1 MGSSLL
7 VRGSSPVAYE
17 DIEQEEEPDAHDGRG
32 AGGAEE
38 GHEVVGSED
47 GEVHVRD
54 EADQAV
60 GGDHEHR
67 PARVACAPCCYGA
80 REAGCSRWAR
90 AHPRILRKT
99 EKQESSQKKQWNK
112 HVSTCRMA
120 LPIRGVP
127 ACVAL
132 PSSCPGAAALG
143 ENWRT
148 PSLLVFIPNHLV
160 CPVLVPLLNRKSS
173 SRAAQLAARR
183 IGTPSWD
190 ELDAETN
197 WHKSYLESEERR
209 CPRVATCPRTTA

>member
-32 AGGAEE
+32 ASGAEE

-67 PARVACAPCCYGA
+67 PARVARAPRCCGA
-80 REAGCSRWAR
+80 REASCSSGAR

-127 ACVAL
+127 AAWLCRRRA
-132 PSSCPGAAALG
+132 PGLG
-143 ENWRT
+143 ENCGPCWVVRWPFT
-148 PSLLVFIPNHLV
+148 LQQFECVPFWCPSA
-160 CPVLVPLLNRKSS
+160 S
-173 SRAAQLAARR
+173 SRHA
-183 IGTPSWD
+183 
-190 ELDAETN
+190 
-197 WHKSYLESEERR
+197 
-209 CPRVATCPRTTA
+209 

>member
-67 PARVACAPCCYGA
+67 PARIAWALRAAAGLV
-80 REAGCSRWAR
+80 RRGCSSGHAR
-90 AHPRILRKT
+90 T
-99 EKQESSQKKQWNK
+99 
-112 HVSTCRMA
+112 
-120 LPIRGVP
+120 RG
-127 ACVAL
+127 
-132 PSSCPGAAALG
+132 
-143 ENWRT
+143 
-148 PSLLVFIPNHLV
+148 F
-160 CPVLVPLLNRKSS
+160 
-173 SRAAQLAARR
+173 
-183 IGTPSWD
+183 
-190 ELDAETN
+190 
-197 WHKSYLESEERR
+197 
-209 CPRVATCPRTTA
+209 